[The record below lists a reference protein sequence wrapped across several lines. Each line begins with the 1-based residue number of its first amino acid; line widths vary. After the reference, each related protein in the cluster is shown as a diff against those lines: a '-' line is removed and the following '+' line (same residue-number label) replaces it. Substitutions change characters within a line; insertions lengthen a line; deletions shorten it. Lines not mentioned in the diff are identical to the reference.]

1 MSMIAQQMGD
11 YIKTKIASLTDPVW
25 SSLGIEYNT
34 EDIWN
39 DLARVNG
46 ENLEA
51 TFYIKGLDNVVR
63 KDFNVHA
70 LALKQAN
77 PNITEFKVKF
87 KRPEKEVRFYIKY
100 TPESVAIATSEAII
114 N

>member
-1 MSMIAQQMGD
+1 MSMIVQQMSEH
-11 YIKTKIASLTDPVW
+11 IKSKIASLTDTVW
-25 SSLGIEYNT
+25 NSLGIKYNT

-39 DLARVNG
+39 DLARING

-63 KDFNVHA
+63 KEFNVHA

-77 PNITEFKVKF
+77 PGITEFKVKF
-87 KRPEKEVRFYIKY
+87 KRPDKEVRFYLKA
-100 TPESVAIATSEAII
+100 SA
-114 N
+114 